1 MSGNIMGL
9 IGVTILAI
17 IGTAVVAMDQ
27 LGKRHKKDGKEDS
40 TTHPRHHG

>member
-17 IGTAVVAMDQ
+17 IGTAVVAIDQ
-27 LGKRHKKDGKEDS
+27 IGKRHKKQDKPDA
-40 TTHPRHHG
+40 THHHG

>member
-17 IGTAVVAMDQ
+17 IGTAVVAIDQ
-27 LGKRHKKDGKEDS
+27 VGKRHKKDSQKDS
-40 TTHPRHHG
+40 TKHTHHG

>member
-17 IGTAVVAMDQ
+17 IGTAVVAIDQ
-27 LGKRHKKDGKEDS
+27 LGKRHNKKNKEDA
-40 TTHPRHHG
+40 THHHG

>member
-17 IGTAVVAMDQ
+17 IGTTVVAIDQ
-27 LGKRHKKDGKEDS
+27 IGKRHKKQNKPD
-40 TTHPRHHG
+40 TTHHHG